1 MSLEK
6 GSKQISLDSLAPQE
20 LVDVKKALD
29 EDLQQLTTSYAG
41 LRHASGKFSESK
53 TILADMKARDVG
65 KEIMV
70 PLTSSLYMPGT
81 LVGDD
86 VLVEVGASYF
96 IQQKYDK
103 AQEYCDRKVKMLT
116 ESANKVGEIVEHKRM
131 QQMQVVGVLQK
142 KVAEYQKNNP
152 NAK

>member
-1 MSLEK
+1 ME
-6 GSKQISLDSLAPQE
+6 SLAPQE

-29 EDLQQLTTSYAG
+29 EDIQQLTTSYAG
-41 LRHASGKFSESK
+41 LRHASSKFAESK

-81 LVGDD
+81 LVGED

-96 IQQKYDK
+96 IQKNYEK
-103 AQEYCDRKVKMLT
+103 ASEYCDRKVKMLT
-116 ESANKVGEIVEHKRM
+116 ESANKVGEIVEHKRT
-131 QQMQVVGVLQK
+131 QQMQIVGVLQK
-142 KVAEYQKNNP
+142 KVAELQKNNP